1 MRVNVAAMPAADGL
15 RRLFAPI
22 AAAFRLH
29 GFELAGYLSLV
40 FTYYCDVTTPA
51 DLSIEVGYEIPIAIV
66 ACAGRRRPIVRMAL
80 VAAITNIVGYITAL
94 PYSSPWT
101 DPIGF
106 QNRLIAFASL
116 ILVSAL
122 VLILQSSA
130 AKLGRLHEQ
139 QRALIVEQEMAR
151 EIVRRGERLGERQEI
166 IAELVEAIAHDVR
179 TPLEALSLTL
189 NQALRGQ
196 YGDLPEAYGEVV
208 RESRISIAS
217 MTRIADTLLAF
228 ARFESQSATPQCGAV
243 DAAALTRDM
252 VTEFTSL
259 AEAREVALTHDVP
272 ESALVWANLDDL
284 RRAIAN
290 LLANAIRH
298 TAPGGRVSLDVR
310 ECASGW
316 SVDVVDNGVGISP
329 KQAVTLFS
337 RYKRDASGT
346 GLGLHIV
353 KRIAESFGGSVAY
366 APVSPHGSRFSMTL
380 LPPRTAE

>member
-1 MRVNVAAMPAADGL
+1 MPAAGGL
-15 RRLFAPI
+15 PKLFAPI
-22 AAAFRLH
+22 AAFFRLH
-29 GFELAGYLSLV
+29 GFELAAYVSLV

-51 DLSIEVGYEIPIAIV
+51 HLSIEVGYEIPIAIV
-66 ACAGRRRPIVRMAL
+66 ACAGRRSPIVRMAL
-80 VAAITNIVGYITAL
+80 VAAITNIAGYITAL
-94 PYSSPWT
+94 PFSSPYA

-106 QNRLIAFASL
+106 QNRLIALASL

-130 AKLGRLHEQ
+130 AKLARLQEQ
-139 QRALIVEQEMAR
+139 QRALTVEQELAR

-196 YGDLPEAYGEVV
+196 YGDLPEAYGDVV

-228 ARFESQSATPQCGAV
+228 ARFESQSATPECRAV
-243 DAAALTRDM
+243 DATALAREM
-252 VTEFTSL
+252 VSEFTSL

-272 ESALVWANLDDL
+272 ETAYVWANLDDL

-298 TAPGGRVSLDVR
+298 TSPGGRVSIDVH
-310 ECASGW
+310 ECALGW
-316 SVDVVDNGVGISP
+316 SVEVVDDGVGVSP
-329 KQAVTLFS
+329 AQTTTLFS

-353 KRIAESFGGSVAY
+353 KRIVESFGGSVAY

-380 LPPRTAE
+380 LPPKTAE